1 MTIDKISKFT
11 PIDKAFKK
19 CVHPVSPII
28 LQRKTAI
35 PTYERNSLVLNLSTD
50 ISKVTF
56 NNVDNTLIVTFDNN
70 DGGSI
75 EFNNREYNLQ
85 RMYIINDSGHKIT
98 TEIPTDVTQI
108 PSADLEI
115 ILQCENKSG
124 ASNDPDFLNVSIL
137 VKKGGNEFDKT
148 NSFFNQ
154 LFGSGI
160 VATATK
166 PSTKILPNGVNLYDV
181 LPKNRSYYSYSGQ
194 HYEQVKGAAG
204 SCYSKNPVQWVI
216 FENVI
221 NINSGNEFTN
231 IETISKKGAQGGLI
245 NSINTKA
252 PVADQ
257 LVFYKSDKDSTL
269 AGMASGDIKYVKCS
283 RKLRNDDPDM
293 YDKYL
298 YNRKKKDDK
307 CDNILQLNNDLEK
320 QYDKILDDK
329 SDLNPLSMLFF
340 GAGDENTYEIIMSTA
355 TYIFLFCI
363 TLLISF
369 YIVRIMVSLLVP
381 AASATNILVN
391 PKDTFNKMKSAV
403 SSPK

>member
-1 MTIDKISKFT
+1 MIKIAIVGDIGSGKSHIAKLFNY
-11 PIDKAFKK
+11 PI
-19 CVHPVSPII
+19 
-28 LQRKTAI
+28 
-35 PTYERNSLVLNLSTD
+35 
-50 ISKVTF
+50 F
-56 NNVDNTLIVTFDNN
+56 N
-70 DGGSI
+70 
-75 EFNNREYNLQ
+75 
-85 RMYIINDSGHKIT
+85 
-98 TEIPTDVTQI
+98 
-108 PSADLEI
+108 ADLEVAKI
-115 ILQCENKSG
+115 YKN
-124 ASNDPDFLNVSIL
+124 
-137 VKKGGNEFDKT
+137 NE
-148 NSFFNQ
+148 
-154 LFGSGI
+154 
-160 VATATK
+160 
-166 PSTKILPNGVNLYDV
+166 
-181 LPKNRSYYSYSGQ
+181 
-194 HYEQVKGAAG
+194 E
-204 SCYSKNPVQWVI
+204 
-216 FENVI
+216 
-221 NINSGNEFTN
+221 
-231 IETISKKGAQGGLI
+231 
-245 NSINTKA
+245 
-252 PVADQ
+252 
-257 LVFYKSDKDSTL
+257 
-269 AGMASGDIKYVKCS
+269 CS